1 MMKARVNFLKDYLDE
16 MKSQMNMFHS
26 VNQDLLRLYEGRK
39 VRVTDGL
46 GFIVQGL
53 FQGFSITLSVKNGKP
68 EHEMFI
74 HLQQTKKDGTPTN
87 RIRIVNCKDAY
98 IRLLGQLPRRDK

>member
-1 MMKARVNFLKDYLDE
+1 MKARVNFLKDYLDE

-46 GFIVQGL
+46 V
-53 FQGFSITLSVKNGKP
+53 LSFKVSFKVFP
-68 EHEMFI
+68 LH
-74 HLQQTKKDGTPTN
+74 
-87 RIRIVNCKDAY
+87 
-98 IRLLGQLPRRDK
+98 